1 MPLFENRQK
10 VLQYITPP
18 YSPPLHQLLQLILYV
33 NPSITGLAQC
43 VCVVCVFLNKEKKT
57 AWYREMNRITEFFTI
72 LKQNNRRF
80 SNVSNASI
88 LCKGTVSQDFL
99 SLFWLKSLFLGFLLK
114 GQFDKICIY
123 QFVSLKSEL
132 AHLSF
137 WSTSFYE
144 YFREIFCIHFDMLTP
159 PWHWHCLSTFWVQ
172 IKTSCFELDF

>member
-1 MPLFENRQK
+1 MFSVDQFLDQILFHSSLKLESAIGFANN
-10 VLQYITPP
+10 LFF
-18 YSPPLHQLLQLILYV
+18 LLVALLILYV
-33 NPSITGLAQC
+33 NPSITGLARC

-137 WSTSFYE
+137 
-144 YFREIFCIHFDMLTP
+144 
-159 PWHWHCLSTFWVQ
+159 
-172 IKTSCFELDF
+172 